1 MSSTRLAIIGAG
13 AAGCFCAANIAENT
27 REFDITIFESSDKPM
42 HKLSLTGG
50 GRCNITNTFDA
61 VGALSHVYPRGA
73 NLLKKLFYNFD
84 HNALQEWFLAHGVTL
99 FAQDDGRVFPTS
111 QNALQI
117 VDTLY
122 NALIAKGVTIKTNHR
137 LSSLQTNAEG
147 KFILS
152 FDEKP
157 PQTFDIVVV
166 ATGGTSPAFLDIFR
180 NLGIETIEP
189 VPSLFTFTIKDPD
202 LNALMGATV
211 DDASCSIAGTKFSS
225 EGSILVTHWGMSGP
239 AILKLSSYAA
249 RYLKENKY
257 TSNLIVNWL
266 NTNEEYARNIVF
278 SFQSRYP
285 QKTVLSVRPDGITNR
300 MWLYITNKCG
310 IDGAKRW
317 SEVSK
322 KNLNRLVSILISD
335 TYKIQGRGHYKEEF
349 VTSGGIS
356 LNAVSSKTLESKA
369 VKNLYFVGE
378 VLDIDAVTGGF
389 NLQSAWTTAYTAAM
403 SIVNNQNKSN

>member
-1 MSSTRLAIIGAG
+1 
-13 AAGCFCAANIAENT
+13 
-27 REFDITIFESSDKPM
+27 
-42 HKLSLTGG
+42 
-50 GRCNITNTFDA
+50 
-61 VGALSHVYPRGA
+61 
-73 NLLKKLFYNFD
+73 
-84 HNALQEWFLAHGVTL
+84 
-99 FAQDDGRVFPTS
+99 
-111 QNALQI
+111 
-117 VDTLY
+117 
-122 NALIAKGVTIKTNHR
+122 
-137 LSSLQTNAEG
+137 
-147 KFILS
+147 
-152 FDEKP
+152 
-157 PQTFDIVVV
+157 
-166 ATGGTSPAFLDIFR
+166 
-180 NLGIETIEP
+180 
-189 VPSLFTFTIKDPD
+189 
-202 LNALMGATV
+202 MGATV
-211 DDASCSIAGTKFSS
+211 DDASCSIAGTKFTS
-225 EGSILVTHWGMSGP
+225 EGSILVTHWGLSGP

-266 NTNEEYARNIVF
+266 NTNEEDARKIVF

-335 TYKIQGRGHYKEEF
+335 IYKIQGRGHYKEEF

>member
-1 MSSTRLAIIGAG
+1 M
-13 AAGCFCAANIAENT
+13 
-27 REFDITIFESSDKPM
+27 
-42 HKLSLTGG
+42 
-50 GRCNITNTFDA
+50 
-61 VGALSHVYPRGA
+61 
-73 NLLKKLFYNFD
+73 
-84 HNALQEWFLAHGVTL
+84 
-99 FAQDDGRVFPTS
+99 
-111 QNALQI
+111 
-117 VDTLY
+117 
-122 NALIAKGVTIKTNHR
+122 LIAKGVTIKTNHR

-152 FDEKP
+152 FDEKQS
-157 PQTFDIVVV
+157 QTFDIVVV
-166 ATGGTSPAFLDIFR
+166 ATGGTSPAFLDIFK
-180 NLGIETIEP
+180 NIGIETVEP

-211 DDASCSIAGTKFSS
+211 DDASCSIAGTKFTS

-266 NTNEEYARNIVF
+266 NTNEEDARNIVF

-356 LNAVSSKTLESKA
+356 LNAVSSKSLESKA